1 MAGVEQDVRGK
12 ERGGRLWPW
21 VLAAVVAGIGLRVFF
36 ILYAGRVAGDTLLYG
51 DIADNLLKHGVYGFT
66 DGAGARPTLIR
77 VPGYPFFL
85 AACFKVFGLDA
96 YRAVMWLQVAIDM
109 ATCGLVSGL
118 AGRLFGPAH
127 GKRAAMA
134 ALWLA
139 VLCPFTASYVAT
151 PLTET
156 LSLFCIAVV
165 FYGMERWWAAGL
177 GFGRWLW
184 VITAALAAAVV
195 LRPEQGLLAAA
206 VVPAMLWMCLRGRRV
221 GLLWACAPV
230 VVAVVVML
238 LPLGGWAVRNWRTFH
253 VIQPLAPKEATD
265 PGELMP
271 LGFQRWYR
279 TWGVDFAST
288 EEVYWNYDSDGI
300 AVGDLPARAF
310 DSAKQYAETAA
321 LLKEYDQTTRDSE
334 AFEARFDALAR
345 ERVRAHPLRYYV
357 ELPVARLGNMVFR
370 PRLEMLEISLR
381 WWQWSEHPA
390 ETAFAVF
397 YGAVNLFYLVVGVMG
412 FVRWRGCGAIGWGM
426 MAYLGLRCLLLLT
439 IDNSEPRYTLEFF
452 PVLFVWGA
460 VLWRRV
466 QPDGPAARG
475 AVTS

>member
-1 MAGVEQDVRGK
+1 MTAEARQRASS
-12 ERGGRLWPW
+12 GGDGARLWRW
-21 VLAAVVAGIGLRVFF
+21 VLAAVVVGVALRVFF

-66 DGAGARPTLIR
+66 DWSGARPTLIR

-85 AACFKVFGLDA
+85 AACFKVFGLDH
-96 YRAVMWLQVAIDM
+96 YRPVMYLQVLVDL

-118 AGRLFGPAH
+118 SGRLFGRR
-127 GKRAAMA
+127 GGLA

-139 VLCPFTASYVAT
+139 VLCPFTAMYVAT

-156 LSLFCIAVV
+156 LSLFCIAAV
-165 FYGMERWWAAGL
+165 FYGMERWRSAGL

-206 VVPAMLWMCLRGRRV
+206 VIPAMLWMCLRLYGRGR
-221 GLLWACAPV
+221 GWLRACAPV
-230 VVAVVVML
+230 VVATVCML

-288 EEVYWNYDSDGI
+288 EEVYWNYDSDAI

-310 DSAKQYAETAA
+310 DSPAQYEETAA
-321 LLKEYDQTTRDSE
+321 LLKEYDQTTRATA
-334 AFEARFDALAR
+334 AFEARFAALAQ
-345 ERVRAHPLRYYV
+345 ERVKAHPVRYYV
-357 ELPVARLGNMVFR
+357 ELPVARLVNMVFR
-370 PRLEMLEISLR
+370 PRLEMLEISLE
-381 WWQWSEHPA
+381 WWKWSEHPA

-397 YGAVNLFYLVVGVMG
+397 WGAVNLLYLVVGVVG
-412 FVRWRGCGAIGWGM
+412 FARWRERGGLGWAM
-426 MAYLGLRCLLLLT
+426 FAYLALRCALLLT

-452 PVLFVWGA
+452 PVLFVFGA
-460 VLWRRV
+460 RIWKRVL
-466 QPDGPAARG
+466 PDGPAARG
-475 AVTS
+475 AITL